1 MDDLRKKSVLQTDF
15 MGGGGVGNSWGKIY
29 LSCRLML
36 ENNVEGFYLAR
47 FGKNPYP
54 NQITHTLPPPPTPP
68 LQKSNGRPLNIP
80 FATSLVWRR

>member
-15 MGGGGVGNSWGKIY
+15 MGGGGGGNSWGKIY

-36 ENNVEGFYLAR
+36 ENNIEGFYLPR

-54 NQITHTLPPPPTPP
+54 NQITHTLPPPPPP